1 VGTTVL
7 AFSIAAVSALTAFAD
22 DRAESLVRDEAAK
35 PGATVMQFTPIRCT
49 ARCASI
55 HQRGY
60 RFERVAVGQTE
71 SPLNPGSVFM
81 PRAPGLVQRFA
92 RHSSPARQRS
102 SAGGE
107 RELQIDATPPEMPF
121 RSHSIQADRLAGRS
135 PDRAATRMWMRF
147 LAEAVAISAKIMQN
161 AAQHNAII
169 RNAAT
174 RSGIGF
180 AADTSISLHCMKLR
194 VTALNRKF
202 LGGSL
207 CG

>member
-1 VGTTVL
+1 ML

-135 PDRAATRMWMRF
+135 PDRAATRIWMRF
-147 LAEAVAISAKIMQN
+147 LAEAV
-161 AAQHNAII
+161 
-169 RNAAT
+169 RFELT
-174 RSGIGF
+174 
-180 AADTSISLHCMKLR
+180 DSLR
-194 VTALNRKF
+194 YRRFSRPVP
-202 LGGSL
+202 
-207 CG
+207 